1 MKATAINVSQVAAA
15 ATRASADQQVG
26 CCWQPRSSDFL
37 LTIMPRGEPCNSLL
51 EMGQQRVA
59 STGPLNASQRKRE
72 IEQ

>member
-1 MKATAINVSQVAAA
+1 MAAA

-26 CCWQPRSSDFL
+26 CCWQPRNSGSVP
-37 LTIMPRGEPCNSLL
+37 TILPRGEPCNSLL